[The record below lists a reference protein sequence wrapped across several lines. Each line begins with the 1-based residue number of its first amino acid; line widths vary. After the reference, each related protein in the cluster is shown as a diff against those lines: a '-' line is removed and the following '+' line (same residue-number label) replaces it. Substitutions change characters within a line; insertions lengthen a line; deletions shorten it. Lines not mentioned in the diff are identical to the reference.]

1 MENIENGV
9 PSVQP
14 TQPAATPS
22 PMKKMIIA
30 LIAILVVGSVG
41 AMTFLKFSAPKGR
54 DPNEPPPSL
63 QIADSGLKGSFIEKD
78 QNLYQ
83 FEPSD
88 RDVFA
93 ASKLALQSAYP
104 VAGAIQ
110 PGINYMFADRAISM
124 GEIVKG
130 IDPVSNRLL
139 LAYYTPGED
148 GKAAGFYTYPRGPFT
163 GTNEIKKEELSSFI
177 IPANRAIVVMSEVT
191 SSSYGLLDAA
201 KKPAADLTSAPLAD
215 TASGWVLVSAKDQN
229 LANVIASYK
238 DRVISAYA
246 LKNQTDFERVDMSST
261 TALSTYSVAWL
272 NLNPKTVTADTTTTT
287 TTTTDTTTTTTISAD
302 PTLDTSAIIT
312 LVHGGGPGV
321 GGKYITLTGTNLPT
335 KVTVGDPAIATW
347 DMNITEPTGT
357 GFGIA
362 MLPLTSTSLSTE
374 FKFSIDAMN
383 VPAGTYNLTIT
394 AGTKTFIQSVKVTD
408 DTTIV
413 TTDTGDQT
421 PVITAPTDI
430 SFSEPKTDTMF
441 TADQAAK
448 GIAFT
453 LTSANVP
460 SATTTHLKDA
470 SGSYYFNYSWTL
482 TKGMETAVLWSAT
495 SSTEKNGTIP
505 AEKLTAS
512 GQYTLTGVLANG
524 LSTDTTTS
532 TKTAVVQF
540 TIKDKDPAKLVVTA
554 PADISILS
562 PAPSPV
568 LELATVQKNGLEF
581 TIDPLTN
588 TTATEKNSYLKND
601 AKQYFFNYRFQLYA
615 PGKSEAVWD
624 SLWIDKT
631 KFPSAKA
638 TDTTC
643 IQEKITNEYVTGS
656 EAPAKD
662 LAIWTCPSGV
672 ISAETIKSLNLKGGS
687 YDFVATI
694 GNGGATAQAPT
705 TFTIKDTTP
714 GITVVSP
721 TSIKFNELMG
731 KLPIEVTLTGVNLD
745 KVTKIDIGE
754 LGNSVGAIKSVTS
767 TSAVMTV
774 GPFTDVAKTPAVGT
788 VHKITFF
795 ATKDFTDGTDSKQT
809 ITVAPPAPKLINIE
823 TIADTAPGAT
833 FTLTV
838 TGENFPL
845 TATPTIT
852 ASGLSG
858 SGIDFS
864 DIKVKDSTTFTATG
878 RVDAK
883 AVNGERTIEV
893 SLPDANPSSITKNM
907 VVNAN
912 SVAPKNGEAAPEKI
926 GFHSPLKGKKFKLS
940 ELTTNGLEFS
950 IIDENNKSSFLKK
963 VGSETYI
970 MAYELSLMDTK
981 KNIKWTS
988 IKPSGADAERYN
1000 KCYMSVLDYRD
1011 NKKIDVPVW
1020 TCKVGEIGKQKFTN
1034 ELFKGGGEFIFSA
1047 KAFDGNKY
1055 SAPVETVIRVFDDVT
1070 KPTPKPLTFTK
1081 PKVTSTQD
1089 RFGAITVVN
1098 DKYTPA
1104 DLVKGLSFDATENN
1118 NPVSSVSYMVDE
1130 KFASRLNYRWSL
1142 KDPDGKMI
1150 WNSIKNYN
1158 KILTP
1163 AGKKDE
1169 DCLMPLTLDGDKVTA
1184 NAIDGKQ
1191 YVCTSGI
1198 IPKEV
1203 VTKLKSS
1210 GKGLYTL
1217 TSSIG
1222 NGMNT
1227 KSESDSE
1234 VKFGVVI
1241 YKPTITGITSP
1252 SYCDASN
1259 SNSRVVTID
1268 GTNFIGT
1275 EVSITAQDGTD
1286 ISDMKTQIDTLTD
1299 TSIKITVA
1307 CSEIAK
1313 YVGSEFDL
1321 KVTIKVTNNDGNSAE
1336 KNITFNVTPFDD
1348 GTIKPK
1354 IESIVFVSGLDRC
1367 DAVNKLVM
1375 VEVKGSGFLA
1385 TTIGVTLTQMEIE
1398 QGNDIGLEKNGG
1410 TFIPPTIDFEKNGNG
1425 INIGSSKSMNI
1436 VMRCADIVDMEY
1448 RYIGDV
1454 QRNGKGVG
1462 GDEIYDASGK
1472 LIGPDD
1478 IYPVKVVDFNERLK
1492 IMQDNLHEDIVL
1504 GLFVKAKG
1512 GSDSKDFK
1520 GTKTGDYGQMI
1531 GDQNFSAI
1539 IRTYSES
1546 SPLNK

>member
-1 MENIENGV
+1 MENTENGMPSV
-9 PSVQP
+9 QSVQP
-14 TQPAATPS
+14 TAAPS

-30 LIAILVVGSVG
+30 LVAILVVGSVG

-63 QIADSGLKGSFIEKD
+63 QVADSGLKGSFVETD
-78 QNLYQ
+78 QNLFQ

-88 RDVFA
+88 RDIFA
-93 ASKLALQSAYP
+93 ASKLALQNAYP
-104 VAGAIQ
+104 TAGAIQ

-139 LAYYTPGED
+139 LAYYTPGEN
-148 GKAAGFYTYPRGPFT
+148 GKSAGFYTYPKGPFT

-177 IPANRAIVVMSEVT
+177 IPANRVVVVMSEVA

-201 KKPAADLTSAPLAD
+201 KKPATDLTAAPLAD

-229 LANVIASYK
+229 LGNVIALYK
-238 DRVISAYA
+238 DRVVSAYA
-246 LKNQTDFERVDMSST
+246 LKNQTDFERVDISST

-272 NLNPKTVTADTTTTT
+272 NLNSKTVTAETTTATTTTT
-287 TTTTDTTTTTTISAD
+287 TTTSAD
-302 PTLDTSAIIT
+302 PTLDTSALIT

-347 DMNITEPTGT
+347 NMNITEPTGT
-357 GFGIA
+357 GFGIVI
-362 MLPLTSTSLSTE
+362 LPLTSTSLSTE

-383 VPAGTYNLTIT
+383 VPAGTYDLTIT
-394 AGTKTFIQSVKVTD
+394 AGAKTFIQSVKVTYD
-408 DTTIV
+408 DATIV
-413 TTDTGDQT
+413 TTTEE
-421 PVITAPTDI
+421 ITAPTDI
-430 SFSEPKTDTMF
+430 AFSEPKADTIF

-453 LTSANVP
+453 LTSTNVP
-460 SATTTHLKDA
+460 SATTTRLKDT
-470 SGSYYFNYSWTL
+470 SGSYYFNYAWTL
-482 TKGMETAVLWSAT
+482 TRGMETAVLWSAD
-495 SSTEKNGTIP
+495 STAEKNGTIP
-505 AEKLTAS
+505 AEKLTAP
-512 GQYTLTGVLANG
+512 GQYTLTVVMANG
-524 LSTDTTTS
+524 PSTDTTTS

-540 TIKDKDPAKLVVTA
+540 TIKDKDPAKPIVTA
-554 PADISILS
+554 PADIIILAPASS
-562 PAPSPV
+562 PA
-568 LELATVQKNGLEF
+568 LELAMLQKNGLEF

-588 TTATEKNSYLKND
+588 TAATEKNSYLKND
-601 AKQYFFNYRFQLYA
+601 TKQYFFNYRFQLYA

-624 SLWIDKT
+624 SLWTDKA
-631 KFPSAKA
+631 KFPSPKA
-638 TDTTC
+638 AGTTC

-662 LAIWTCPSGV
+662 LAIWTCPSGI
-672 ISAETIKSLNLKGGS
+672 ISAEIIKSLNLKGGS

-714 GITVVSP
+714 GVTAVSP

-754 LGNSVGAIKSVTS
+754 LGNSVGAIKSVTP

-774 GPFTDVAKTPAVGT
+774 GPFTDIAKTPAAGT
-788 VHKITFF
+788 VHKVTFF
-795 ATKDFTDGTDSKQT
+795 TTKDFTDGTDSKQT

-823 TIADTAPGAT
+823 TVPDTAPGAT

-864 DIKVKDSTTFTATG
+864 DIKIKNATTITATG

-883 AVNGERTIEV
+883 AANGERTITV
-893 SLPDANPSSITKNM
+893 SLPDANTITKNM

-912 SVAPKNGEAAPEKI
+912 SVAQKNGEVAPEKI

-963 VGSETYI
+963 VGSETYV
-970 MAYELSLMDTK
+970 MAYELSLMN
-981 KNIKWTS
+981 KNKDIKWTS
-988 IKPSGADAERYN
+988 VKPSVADAERYN
-1000 KCYMSVLDYRD
+1000 KCYMLVIDYRG

-1034 ELFKGGGEFIFSA
+1034 ELFKGGGEFILSA

-1055 SAPVETVIRVFDDVT
+1055 SAPVETIIRVFDDVT
-1070 KPTPKPLTFTK
+1070 KPAPKPLTFTK
-1081 PKVTSTQD
+1081 PKVTSTKD
-1089 RFGAITVVN
+1089 RFGAITLVN
-1098 DKYTPA
+1098 DKYSPA
-1104 DLVKGLSFDATENN
+1104 DLVNGLAFDATENN

-1130 KFASRLNYRWSL
+1130 KFTPRSNYLWSL

-1158 KILTP
+1158 KILPP
-1163 AGKKDE
+1163 AGKKEE
-1169 DCLMPLTLDGDKVTA
+1169 DCIMPLTLDGDKVTS

-1191 YVCTSGI
+1191 YVCTAGI

-1203 VTKLKSS
+1203 VAKLKSS

-1217 TSSIG
+1217 TSSIS
-1222 NGMNT
+1222 NGVNV
-1227 KSESDSE
+1227 KPESDSE
-1234 VKFGVVI
+1234 AKFEVAV
-1241 YKPTITGITSP
+1241 YKPKINGVTSP

-1259 SNSRVVTID
+1259 SNSRVVVMD

-1275 EVSITAQDGTD
+1275 EVSLTAQDGTD
-1286 ISDMKTQIDTLTD
+1286 ISDMKTQIDILTD

-1313 YVGSEFDL
+1313 YVDSEFDL
-1321 KVTIKVTNNDGNSAE
+1321 NVAISVKNNDEFIVN
-1336 KNITFNVTPFDD
+1336 KNITFSVTPVDN

-1354 IESIVFVSGLDRC
+1354 IESIIFVEGLDRC

-1375 VEVKGSGFLA
+1375 AEVKGKDFL
-1385 TTIGVTLTQMEIE
+1385 TTTVAVTLTNDQVEKANDKGLSG
-1398 QGNDIGLEKNGG
+1398 GN
-1410 TFIPPTIDFEKNGNG
+1410 FISPSIDFSKNGNS
-1425 INIGSSKSMNI
+1425 ITMNSSKSI
-1436 VMRCADIVDMEY
+1436 YITMRCGDIVDMEY
-1448 RYIGDV
+1448 KYLGDIARVSSGNGDIYYDANGVEIGSEDTFPINV
-1454 QRNGKGVG
+1454 TAFDARINLMQGKGV
-1462 GDEIYDASGK
+1462 K
-1472 LIGPDD
+1472 
-1478 IYPVKVVDFNERLK
+1478 
-1492 IMQDNLHEDIVL
+1492 DIVL
-1504 GLFVKAKG
+1504 ALTVKAKG
-1512 GSDSKDFK
+1512 GVDSRNFKDNLVNE
-1520 GTKTGDYGQMI
+1520 YGQAI
-1531 GDQNFSAI
+1531 PDPHFSAI
-1539 IRTYSES
+1539 IKTYTED